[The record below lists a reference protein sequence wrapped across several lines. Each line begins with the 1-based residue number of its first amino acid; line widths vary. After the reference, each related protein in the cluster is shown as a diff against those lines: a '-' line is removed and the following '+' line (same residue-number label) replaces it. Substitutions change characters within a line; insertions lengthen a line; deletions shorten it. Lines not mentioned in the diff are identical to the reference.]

1 LNAIDLPRADA
12 APGRLAA
19 ALAGHYR
26 IERVLGRG
34 GMATVYLAG
43 DRKHDRPVAIKVL
56 HPEMAATIS
65 AERFQHEIR
74 VAARLQHPHI
84 LPVYDSGAAAGLLW
98 FTMPYVEGE
107 TLRDRLRR
115 DGPLPV
121 LEAVRILEQVA
132 RALGHAHRSGVV
144 HRDVKPENVLI
155 GRDHLFLADFGI
167 AKPIDAEASPYLT
180 AAGLV
185 VGTPAYVA
193 PEQADTGA
201 AADHRVDIYAFGIL
215 AYELFAGEP
224 PFVGLALGPLL
235 VAHAVREPEPIA
247 RRRPDLPTGLAALI
261 MRCLRKD
268 PTERWDSAEAM
279 ADALGTIARGAT
291 APLPPLVL
299 PDAGQLERGRA
310 AYGRAA
316 WREAFEALAAADAA
330 DDLDA
335 EDLERL
341 GEAAWWLSEGPAC
354 IRARER
360 AYRRYLDRGDGYAAA
375 WMALQLV
382 EDHAH
387 RLARSVAQGWLRR
400 AERHLAEL
408 PESSEHGW
416 LARIHFLI
424 ALAVENAPEAALAH
438 ADRTLEIARRVGD
451 LELETLAL
459 QDRGRALVAL
469 GRLSEGMAL
478 IDEAMTAVTA
488 GELTPRTTGRAY
500 CNMMS
505 TCERLGD
512 LGRMAEWHDAA
523 HGWVEPHATSAYPG
537 ICRVHRAGMLRKRG
551 AFDEA
556 EREARKA
563 AEELGD
569 FLTDAAGEAYYE
581 LGEIHL
587 RRGDLVG
594 AAARFAEA
602 QARGRDP
609 QPGLALVRL
618 AEGRADTARAM
629 LERALTEPGLAELD
643 RARLLPALVEIAV
656 ARGEP
661 AGAEAAV
668 SELET
673 IADTYAT
680 PALVAATALARGRL
694 ELARGKYGPAVQ
706 YLRRSGRIWA
716 EIDVPIELA
725 QTRFMLSLAYAALG
739 DSDAAALEERTA
751 RAALARVGAPDS
763 TLDSIAIPAR
773 GEAMAERGDHAG

>member
-1 LNAIDLPRADA
+1 MNLSGIDSPRAGA
-12 APGRLAA
+12 GPERLAA
-19 ALAGHYR
+19 ALTERYA
-26 IERVLGRG
+26 IDRVLGRG
-34 GMATVYLAG
+34 GMATVYLAR
-43 DRKHDRPVAIKVL
+43 DRKHDRPVAVKVL
-56 HPEMAATIS
+56 HPEMAATLS
-65 AERFQHEIR
+65 AERFQREIR

-84 LPVYDSGAAAGLLW
+84 LPVYDSGADAGLLW

-121 LEAVRILEQVA
+121 PEAVGILEQVA
-132 RALGHAHRSGVV
+132 RALGYAHRSGVM
-144 HRDVKPENVLI
+144 HRDVKPENVLL
-155 GRDHLFLADFGI
+155 GRDQLFLSDFGI
-167 AKPIDAEASPYLT
+167 AKPIEAEASPYLT
-180 AAGLV
+180 AAGLL

-193 PEQADTGA
+193 PEQADVGV
-201 AADHRVDIYAFGIL
+201 AADHRADIYAFGIM

-224 PFVGLALGPLL
+224 PFVGLPLGPLL
-235 VAHAVREPEPIA
+235 VAHAIREPEPIA
-247 RRRPDLPTGLAALI
+247 RRRPDLPPALASLV

-268 PTERWDSAEAM
+268 PAERWDSAESVGDALR
-279 ADALGTIARGAT
+279 AVALGTA
-291 APLPPLVL
+291 APVPPVV
-299 PDAGQLERGRA
+299 DAGQLERGRA
-310 AYGRAA
+310 AYARSA
-316 WREAFEALAAADAA
+316 WRDAFEALGAADAA
-330 DDLDA
+330 GDLEA

-387 RLARSVAQGWLRR
+387 RLARSVAHGWLRR

-416 LARIHFLI
+416 LARLHFLI
-424 ALAVENAPEAALAH
+424 ALAVDGSPEAALAH
-438 ADRTLEIARRVGD
+438 ADQAFEIARRVGD
-451 LELETLAL
+451 LELGTLAL

-469 GRLSEGMAL
+469 GQLQEGMAL

-523 HGWVEPHATSAYPG
+523 DRWVGPFAGSAYPG

-551 AFDEA
+551 SFDEA

-569 FLTDAAGEAYYE
+569 FVTDAAGEAYYE

-587 RRGDLVG
+587 RRGDLT
-594 AAARFAEA
+594 AAASRFAEA

-618 AEGRADTARAM
+618 AEGRLDTGRAM
-629 LERALTEPGLAELD
+629 VERALAEPALGELD
-643 RARLLPALVEIAV
+643 RARLLPAMVEIAV
-656 ARGEP
+656 ACGESP
-661 AGAEAAV
+661 RAEAAV
-668 SELET
+668 GELET

-680 PALVAATALARGRL
+680 PALVATAALARGRV
-694 ELARGKYGPAVQ
+694 ELARRQYGSAVQ
-706 YLRRSGRIWA
+706 CLRRAGRIWA
-716 EIDVPIELA
+716 EIDVPVELA
-725 QTRFMLSLAYAALG
+725 QTRFLLSLAYSALG
-739 DSDAAALEERTA
+739 DADAAALEERTA

-763 TLDSIAIPAR
+763 TLDSIVITPIAAAASATPSA
-773 GEAMAERGDHAG
+773 